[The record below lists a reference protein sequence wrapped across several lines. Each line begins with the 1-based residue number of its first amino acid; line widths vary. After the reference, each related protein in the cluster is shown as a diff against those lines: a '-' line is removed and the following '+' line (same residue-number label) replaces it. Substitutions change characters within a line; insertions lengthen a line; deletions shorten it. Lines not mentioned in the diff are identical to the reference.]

1 MIRIFLII
9 VFDLFRKNLRNTNL
23 NLIIF
28 VNKTEATVLIIDD
41 DAEIRYSLDRVLV
54 GQGLQVISA
63 DSGEKGIETAK
74 LEKPTLIFLDNR
86 MGGISGIE
94 TLQHLR
100 TAAPQSL
107 VILMTAYGTTQTA
120 IEAMKHGAFD
130 YVLKPFD
137 LAKLKELVSK
147 AFKAS
152 KDSLN
157 SEDAYE
163 HLLNSADYAEGIVG
177 SGEKM
182 QQVLKQVGQV
192 AASEAT
198 IMITGESGTG
208 KELVARCIHRHSH
221 RSDAPFHAVNC
232 AAIPE
237 NLIESELFGHE
248 KGSFTGA
255 TEAKAGQF
263 ELCHGGTLFLDEIGD
278 MQLPTQTKILR
289 AIQEGEIQRVGA
301 TKIKKVDVR
310 LLAATHKNLEE
321 MVQEKTFR
329 EDLYYR
335 LNVVRIKTP
344 ALRERMEDLP
354 ELVDFML
361 QRLNSEKSTGTAEI
375 SKEAMDL
382 LGRYPWP
389 GNVRELENVLHS
401 ASVIS
406 KGKRILSKDLP
417 ATLISEIENKS
428 SSESES
434 DDKLEAQPS
443 VFSEVHDSA
452 DQPPSVPPPSEPQDD
467 RINFGEKNVQDG
479 QEFSGSNAPSSIS
492 IEESFDIAYAHARQN
507 TDRNLIETFEK
518 EIIQRA
524 LKECGGNQVK
534 ASALLGITRATLRK
548 RIDVFEIR
556 Y

>member
-147 AFKAS
+147 ALKAS

-301 TKIKKVDVR
+301 TKVKKVDVR

-428 SSESES
+428 SSESKS

-452 DQPPSVPPPSEPQDD
+452 DHPPSVPPPSEPQDD

-507 TDRNLIETFEK
+507 TDRNLIETVEK

>member
-1 MIRIFLII
+1 MS
-9 VFDLFRKNLRNTNL
+9 NT
-23 NLIIF
+23 
-28 VNKTEATVLIIDD
+28 EPTVLIIDD

-54 GQGLQVISA
+54 SQGLVVISA

-74 LEKPTLIFLDNR
+74 TEKPTLIFLDNR

-137 LAKLKELVSK
+137 LAKLKDLVAK
-147 AFKAS
+147 ALKAS
-152 KDSLN
+152 RDSL
-157 SEDAYE
+157 STEDAYE
-163 HLLNSADYAEGIVG
+163 HLLNTSDYAEGIVG

-198 IMITGESGTG
+198 VMITGESGTG

-221 RSDAPFHAVNC
+221 RSDGPFHAVNC

-301 TKIKKVDVR
+301 TKLKKVDVR
-310 LLAATHKNLEE
+310 LLAATHKNLEA

-361 QRLNSEKSTGTAEI
+361 QRLNQEKSTGTAEI
-375 SKEAMDL
+375 SKEAMEI
-382 LGRYPWP
+382 LGKYSWP
-389 GNVRELENVLHS
+389 GNVRELENILHS
-401 ASVIS
+401 SSVIS

-417 ATLISEIENKS
+417 TTLISDIDKSTITETKSTGEVKNVETAAHTEEPTYNKV
-428 SSESES
+428 SESPV
-434 DDKLEAQPS
+434 QTQQQ
-443 VFSEVHDSA
+443 DS
-452 DQPPSVPPPSEPQDD
+452 Q
-467 RINFGEKNVQDG
+467 INFGEKASTETSEN
-479 QEFSGSNAPSSIS
+479 SISTAPSSIS
-492 IEESFDIAYAHARQN
+492 SEESFDMAYAHARKS
-507 TDRNLIETFEK
+507 TDRNLIETVEK

-524 LKECGGNQVK
+524 LTECGGNQVK

>member
-147 AFKAS
+147 ALKAS

-301 TKIKKVDVR
+301 TKVKKVDVR

-417 ATLISEIENKS
+417 ATLISEIENKP
-428 SSESES
+428 SSESKS
-434 DDKLEAQPS
+434 DDKQVAQTS
-443 VFSEVHDSA
+443 VFSEVHDS
-452 DQPPSVPPPSEPQDD
+452 PNRTPSVPPTSEAQDD

-479 QEFSGSNAPSSIS
+479 QDFSGSNAPSSIS

-507 TDRNLIETFEK
+507 TDRNLIETVEK

>member
-147 AFKAS
+147 ALKAS

-301 TKIKKVDVR
+301 TKVKKVDVR

-428 SSESES
+428 SSASKS

-507 TDRNLIETFEK
+507 TDRNLIETVEK

>member
-147 AFKAS
+147 ALKAS

-301 TKIKKVDVR
+301 TKVKKVDVR

-417 ATLISEIENKS
+417 ATLISEIENKP
-428 SSESES
+428 SSESKS

-443 VFSEVHDSA
+443 VFSEVHDSP
-452 DQPPSVPPPSEPQDD
+452 DQAPSVSPHREPQDD
-467 RINFGEKNVQDG
+467 RINFGEKNGQDG

-507 TDRNLIETFEK
+507 TDRNLIETVEK

>member
-1 MIRIFLII
+1 M
-9 VFDLFRKNLRNTNL
+9 K
-23 NLIIF
+23 
-28 VNKTEATVLIIDD
+28 KTEATVLIIDD
-41 DAEIRYSLDRVLV
+41 DAEIRYSLDRVLADM
-54 GQGLQVISA
+54 GLNVICA
-63 DSGEKGIETAK
+63 DSGETGFETAK
-74 LEKPTLIFLDNR
+74 SKKPTLIFLDNR

-137 LAKLKELVSK
+137 LSKLNELVSK
-147 AFKAS
+147 ALKAS
-152 KDSLN
+152 RDSLSN
-157 SEDAYE
+157 EDAYE
-163 HLLNSADYAEGIVG
+163 LLLNSRDYAEGIVG

-198 IMITGESGTG
+198 VMITGESGTG
-208 KELVARCIHRHSH
+208 KELVAKCIHRHSH
-221 RSDAPFHAVNC
+221 RSDGRFHAVNC

-263 ELCHGGTLFLDEIGD
+263 ELCHNGTLFLDEIGD

-301 TKIKKVDVR
+301 TKVKKVDVR
-310 LLAATHKNLEE
+310 LLAATHKDLEA
-321 MVQEKTFR
+321 MVKEKTFR

-335 LNVVRIKTP
+335 LNVMRIKTP
-344 ALRERMEDLP
+344 ALRDRMEDLP

-361 QRLNSEKSTGTAEI
+361 QRLNKEQSTGTAEI

-382 LGRYPWP
+382 LSKYSWP
-389 GNVRELENVLHS
+389 GNVRELENVIHS
-401 ASVIS
+401 ASVIC

-417 ATLISEIENKS
+417 STIDSEIDNSTTTSNPISIGDYNDVSYKDTHRDNTEEKS
-428 SSESES
+428 ANTNE
-434 DDKLEAQPS
+434 KVNQ
-443 VFSEVHDSA
+443 
-452 DQPPSVPPPSEPQDD
+452 EPL
-467 RINFGEKNVQDG
+467 INFGETA
-479 QEFSGSNAPSSIS
+479 SNDDKEGLSSTAPSSIS
-492 IEESFDIAYAHARQN
+492 SEESFDIAYAHARKS
-507 TDRNLIETFEK
+507 TDRNLLETVEK

>member
-147 AFKAS
+147 ALKAS

-301 TKIKKVDVR
+301 TKVKKVDVR

-428 SSESES
+428 SSESKS

-507 TDRNLIETFEK
+507 TDRNLIETVEK
-518 EIIQRA
+518 EIIHRA

>member
-147 AFKAS
+147 ALKAS

-301 TKIKKVDVR
+301 TKVKKVDVR

-428 SSESES
+428 SSESKS

-443 VFSEVHDSA
+443 VFSEVHDSP
-452 DQPPSVPPPSEPQDD
+452 DQAPSVSPHREPQDD
-467 RINFGEKNVQDG
+467 RINFGEKNGQDG

-507 TDRNLIETFEK
+507 TDRNLIETVEK

>member
-147 AFKAS
+147 ALKAS

-301 TKIKKVDVR
+301 TKVKKVDVR

-417 ATLISEIENKS
+417 ATLISEIENKP
-428 SSESES
+428 SSESKS
-434 DDKLEAQPS
+434 DDKQEAQPS
-443 VFSEVHDSA
+443 VFAEVHDSG
-452 DQPPSVPPPSEPQDD
+452 DQTPSVSSPSKPQDD
-467 RINFGEKNVQDG
+467 RINFGEKNVKDG

-507 TDRNLIETFEK
+507 TDRNLIETVEK

>member
-147 AFKAS
+147 ALKAS

-301 TKIKKVDVR
+301 TKVKKVDVR

-428 SSESES
+428 SSESKS

-452 DQPPSVPPPSEPQDD
+452 DQPPSVLPPSEPQDD

-507 TDRNLIETFEK
+507 TDRNLIETVEK